1 MHRVFLGIASIG
13 LCAAHLTCTLHA
25 MEYYR
30 SYSFART
37 TSCELGIYFG
47 PDVVLDKCKKYLPA

>member
-1 MHRVFLGIASIG
+1 MG